1 MRKSTDNG
9 GFERAEPE
17 DVGLS
22 SERLGRIKTAL
33 EREIAAGMI
42 PGAVVGITRAGRLGY
57 LEAIGSRDPASKAPM
72 TTDAIFS
79 VASMTK
85 AMVSAVIMQLMEEG
99 HLLLSDPVSKYVPQL
114 AELKVAVRL
123 EPDKVETRAPERLPT
138 IQDLLRHT
146 SGLTYRERG
155 TSAAHKLYPGSSVVA
170 AVKYPKEEAI
180 ALLAKSPLLFDPG
193 TAWEY
198 GFSSDVLG
206 FIIEAI
212 TKQPLREAMRARLWG
227 PLGISDTGFAVPAG
241 AMERY
246 ARCLPKDPLSG
257 GSQQIHHGTAEKMQW
272 DSGGGGAVSTATD
285 YLRFT
290 EMLCQAG
297 ELDGTRVLGP
307 KTVEL
312 MTADHLQPEQGR
324 RIADTMDPSAM
335 GYGFGL
341 GFAVRRQAGISAIP
355 GSEGDFYWSGV
366 YGTYFWVD
374 PAEQMTCVF
383 MAAAPGLLR
392 LRYRQLIRNLV
403 YQSIVD

>member
-1 MRKSTDNG
+1 MAKAEESA
-9 GFERAEPE
+9 GFERAEPG

-22 SERLGRIKTAL
+22 AVRLGRIRTAL
-33 EREIAAGMI
+33 EREIASGLL
-42 PGAVVGITRAGRLGY
+42 PGAVVGITRAGRLAY
-57 LEAIGSRDPASKAPM
+57 LEAFGARDPQTSAPM
-72 TTDAIFS
+72 QTDAIFS

-85 AMVSAVIMQLMEEG
+85 AMVSTVIMQLMEEG
-99 HLLLSDPVSKYVPQL
+99 LLLLADPVSKYLPQL
-114 AELKVAVRL
+114 AALKVAISL
-123 EPDKVETRAPERLPT
+123 DPAKVETRAPERIPT

-146 SGLTYRERG
+146 SGLTYRDRG
-155 TSAAHKLYPGSSVVA
+155 QSAAHKLYPGSSIVA
-170 AVKYPKEEAI
+170 AVKLSSEEFLD
-180 ALLAKSPLLFDPG
+180 ALSKSPLLFDPG

-206 FIIEAI
+206 LVVEAI
-212 TKQPLREAMRARLWG
+212 TKKPLRETLRARLWA
-227 PLGISDTGFAVPAG
+227 PLGMDDTGFALAPEKAG
-241 AMERY
+241 RY
-246 ARCLPKDPLSG
+246 ARCFAKDPLTG
-257 GSQQIHHGTAEKMQW
+257 APQQIHHATTERMQW
-272 DSGGGGAVSTATD
+272 DSGGGGAISTTTD

-290 EMLCQAG
+290 EMLFQSG
-297 ELDGTRVLGP
+297 ELDGARVLGP

-312 MTADHLQPEQGR
+312 MASDHLAPDQGR

-341 GFAVRRQAGISAIP
+341 GFAVRRQSGISAIP

-392 LRYRQLIRNLV
+392 LRYRQLIRGLV
-403 YQSIVD
+403 YQAIVD